1 MAEEKKPENE
11 DLKARLRHL
20 AGEIEHLR
28 HEFGIDLE
36 EIRAHISTLTER
48 VEERIRPEEVEEVR
62 RMVDEMRALLE
73 GLLLPFR
80 RGISKELEERALWL
94 DRISRGEC
102 ELVTKIEGKYA
113 VYETWRHRPTGETW
127 VRTTARAYT

>member
-1 MAEEKKPENE
+1 MVDDPENE
-11 DLKARLRHL
+11 ALKAHLRHL

-36 EIRAHISTLTER
+36 EIRAHIGTLTER
-48 VEERIRPEEVEEVR
+48 VEERIRPEEVEEIK
-62 RMVDEMRALLE
+62 RMVSEMRAFHE
-73 GLLLPFR
+73 GLLLPWR
-80 RGISKELEERALWL
+80 RQISKELEERALWA
-94 DRISRGEC
+94 DRIARGEC
-102 ELVTKIEGKYA
+102 ELVTRIQGKYA